1 MMKYYVKDYIKSKRT
16 DSECIRECLYDATE
30 CTGKKTIIFN
40 SKDWYIDEA
49 IILSDDTEIIID
61 GCMIKQN
68 NYVFDNVFRGNN
80 HIVDFKNPYG
90 SPLLVTPIK
99 NISIKGKNNARIVGC
114 DINQRGRHFVL
125 NQEQDMTGDFW
136 GWRTYQILLSRCDN
150 FEISG
155 LEFTQTRCWAMT
167 FELCSHG
174 SIHDISITSSVKN
187 GDGIDFRA
195 GCHHCSVDNI
205 TGNTSDDTVA
215 CTALLFG
222 HNTFPYKNYLYPLEP
237 ALSIALE
244 KKRSLDVHDISIS
257 NVHTGGLCHG
267 VICCAADGLKIYD
280 IGIKNIADTAVGKRE
295 ATVRIYTGYGENYK
309 DNDIR
314 DICVENVTS
323 EISKYAFM
331 CTAKVSGMIVR
342 NIKQN
347 NSEGEAI
354 SISYP
359 EGIDVI
365 DA

>member
-1 MMKYYVKDYIKSKRT
+1 MMKYYAKDYIKSKRT
-16 DSECIRECLYDATE
+16 DSESIRECLYDATE
-30 CTGKKTIIFN
+30 CIGRKTIIFD

-49 IILSDDTEIIID
+49 IILSDDTDVIID

-90 SPLLVTPIK
+90 SPLLVGPIR

-114 DINQRGRHFVL
+114 DINMRSRHFVL

-150 FEISG
+150 FEISD
-155 LEFTQTRCWAMT
+155 LELTQTRCWAMT

-174 SIHDISITSSVKN
+174 NIHDISITSSVKN

-195 GCHHCSVDNI
+195 GCHDCRVDNI

-215 CTALLFG
+215 CTALFFG
-222 HNTFPYKNYLYPLEP
+222 HNKFPYKNYLYTLEP
-237 ALSIALE
+237 ALSVALE
-244 KKRSLDVHDISIS
+244 KSRSLDVHDISIN

-267 VICCAADGLKIYD
+267 VICCAADGLKIYNID
-280 IGIKNIADTAVGKRE
+280 IKNISETSAGKRE

-309 DNDIR
+309 DNDIH
-314 DICVENVTS
+314 DISIENVTS
-323 EISKYAFM
+323 EFSKYAFM
-331 CTAKVSGMIVR
+331 CTAKVSGVTVR

-347 NSEGEAI
+347 NSEGDAI

-359 EGIDVI
+359 DGINAAV
-365 DA
+365 

>member
-1 MMKYYVKDYIKSKRT
+1 MMKYHVKDYIKSGRT

-30 CTGKKTIIFN
+30 CIGRKTVIFN

-49 IILSDDTEIIID
+49 IILSDDTEVIID

-80 HIVDFKNPYG
+80 HLIDFKDPYG
-90 SPLLVTPIK
+90 SPFLVTQIK
-99 NISIKGKNNARIVGC
+99 NISIIGKNNARIDGP
-114 DINQRGRHFVL
+114 DINKRGRHIVL
-125 NQEQDMTGDFW
+125 DQEQDMTGDFW

-174 SIHDISITSSVKN
+174 NIHDISITSSVKN

-195 GCHHCSVDNI
+195 GCHDCKVNNI

-222 HNTFPYKNYLYPLEP
+222 HNNFPYKNYLYTLEP

-244 KKRSLDVHDISIS
+244 EKRSLDVHDISIN

-267 VICCAADGLKIYD
+267 IICCAADGLKIYNID
-280 IGIKNIADTAVGKRE
+280 IRNITETKDGKRE
-295 ATVRIYTGYGENYK
+295 ATVRIYTGYGDNYT
-309 DNDIR
+309 ND
-314 DICVENVTS
+314 DIHDIFVENVTA
-323 EISKYAFM
+323 EFSKFAFM
-331 CTAKVSGMIVR
+331 CTAKVSGVTVK
-342 NIKQN
+342 NIRSN
-347 NSEGEAI
+347 NSMGGII
-354 SISYP
+354 SISHP
-359 EGIDVI
+359 NGINVI
-365 DA
+365 D